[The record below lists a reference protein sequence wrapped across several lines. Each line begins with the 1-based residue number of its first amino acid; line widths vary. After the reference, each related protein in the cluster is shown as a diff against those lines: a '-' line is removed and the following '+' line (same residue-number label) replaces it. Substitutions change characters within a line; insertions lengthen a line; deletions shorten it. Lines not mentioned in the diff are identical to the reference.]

1 MAYSADHFS
10 HGSGAAIDTGKP
22 VAANKDENFPF

>member
-1 MAYSADHFS
+1 MTFSADHFS

-22 VAANKDENFPF
+22 VANKDDNVPF